1 MKRAEFCEILGDIDE
16 KYVQEARA
24 GRAVKKPGRFKWAI
38 VAACLLLVLPLTA
51 FAVDAIQYNAA
62 VDYLSSLGV
71 PAQDLSSYSHQEIK
85 EAVKT
90 LDAGESSAL
99 TDEILSLVPDNE
111 GQAETPTQVTSAQI
125 RELRP
130 DMTRSE
136 VLAILGGTQD
146 IGSGIYVYVYEVDG
160 EYLLHI
166 PFASDDAQLG
176 VTGEALLG
184 ALSPIEE

>member
-1 MKRAEFCEILGDIDE
+1 MLGDIDE
-16 KYVQEARA
+16 KYVQEART

-51 FAVDAIQYNAA
+51 FAFDAIQYNAA

-71 PAQDLSSYSHQEIK
+71 PAQDLGSYSHQEIK

-136 VLAILGGTQD
+136 VLTLLGGTQD